1 MWKLTSLEGK
11 REVVPHKDVR
21 SSRAAEMDNANG
33 IWRPAVAAAGSR
45 GKSYPMCLYGYC
57 QDC

>member
-1 MWKLTSLEGK
+1 MISKAFNKYIEVNLGLKCEKLTSLEGK

-33 IWRPAVAAAGSR
+33 I
-45 GKSYPMCLYGYC
+45 
-57 QDC
+57 